1 MCSTDK
7 TKYFEELLSF
17 VAGDKA
23 EEEARRILSA
33 FVSTSDIASSSSDV
47 LRNLSGCSEQ
57 SAEFISLISAISSR
71 RITDEFK
78 PGRKYSPSEIEKYV
92 CALLFHL
99 SVESVYMISFSQS
112 GKLIS
117 TDLLTEGTVN
127 SSAFLPRKMADI
139 ALRRKAARVILAHNH
154 PSGNPLPSENDVSV
168 TLLAESVLRDAHVKL
183 EAHYITVGFTIHD
196 CLLDVKA
203 MLERKENVLSVNPVA
218 KKQS

>member
-1 MCSTDK
+1 MCSIDK

-17 VAGDKA
+17 VVGDKA
-23 EEEARRILSA
+23 KEEARRILSA
-33 FVSTSDIASSSSDV
+33 FASTSDIASSSSDI

-57 SAEFISLISAISSR
+57 SAEFISLIAAVSSR
-71 RITDEFK
+71 RVTDEFK
-78 PGRKYSPSEIEKYV
+78 QGRKYSESEIEKYV

-99 SVESVYMISFSQS
+99 SVESVYMLSFNQS
-112 GKLIS
+112 GKLIG

-139 ALRRKAARVILAHNH
+139 ALRRKASSVILAHNH

-196 CLLDVKA
+196 CLSDVKA
-203 MLERKENVLSVNPVA
+203 MLEMKENVSKVNPTA
-218 KKQS
+218 K